1 MVFHHAAP
9 SKNQRP
15 QTRNR
20 MNESQFTL
28 GSDYQGGADP
38 TGWLVS
44 EKLNGCRAYY
54 DGEQFWTRGGNVIA
68 APGWFT
74 AGLPG
79 VPLDGEIWAGRGRF
93 EEARCAVQYG
103 HWTRR
108 CRFVAFDAPDV
119 PGRWQERIAEAGRL
133 WRDTVTFEVCQGR
146 RWLMQRLLDVQRG
159 GGEGLMIRSPVT
171 IGYETGR
178 TVNTLKVKTV
188 I

>member
-1 MVFHHAAP
+1 MI
-9 SKNQRP
+9 S
-15 QTRNR
+15 
-20 MNESQFTL
+20 ESQMTL
-28 GSDYQGGADP
+28 GSNFHGGIDP

-54 DGEQFWTRGGNVIA
+54 DGSQFWTRGGFVIA
-68 APGWFT
+68 APDWFMD
-74 AGLPG
+74 GLPG

-119 PGRWQERIAEAGRL
+119 PGRWQRRMATAGRL
-133 WRDTVTFEVCQGR
+133 WRDVVTFEACQGHG
-146 RWLMQRLLDVQRG
+146 WLMERLQDVQRG
-159 GGEGLMIRSPVT
+159 GGEGLVIRNPVIT
-171 IGYETGR
+171 GYETGR
-178 TVNTLKVKTV
+178 TANLLKVKTP